1 MHIRGFFRDQATPS
15 AILILLNYYVS
26 RRPRNFFAFLEFTT
40 KQGAQY
46 TWQHYCCLIVEI
58 FYATSAKKCVM
69 CFQFGILRPGVI
81 FGWFWQKII
90 LCLRISKTP
99 WGLFSGIYFI
109 GLELGCVVN
118 CIMDGAAKLNQY
130 LTKIKNPL
138 LFVAFNAIPQ
148 YKVDPFGLVTYSF
161 GWIWYSLFCKIFW
174 TCYHFLSLTLFHQIY
189 DSWFIKNEHMCQF
202 SLLPL

>member
-1 MHIRGFFRDQATPS
+1 MFHEDQEIFLPF
-15 AILILLNYYVS
+15 LNLQRSKVL
-26 RRPRNFFAFLEFTT
+26 NI
-40 KQGAQY
+40 
-46 TWQHYCCLIVEI
+46 WQHYCCLIVEI
-58 FYATSAKKCVM
+58 FYTTSAKKCLM

-118 CIMDGAAKLNQY
+118 CIMDAAAKLNQY

-138 LFVAFNAIPQ
+138 LFVAFNTIPQ
-148 YKVDPFGLVTYSF
+148 CKVDPFGLVTYSF
-161 GWIWYSLFCKIFW
+161 GWIWYALFCKNFLNVLSFPFFDVISPNLWQLIHKKW
-174 TCYHFLSLTLFHQIY
+174 TYVSVFFVTI
-189 DSWFIKNEHMCQF
+189 ITAKNYELAASF
-202 SLLPL
+202 RAALII